1 MTEDKTAETGFLPFV
16 DKDKAR
22 RYYPAMSKTT
32 DDILNNAMRLSTTER
47 AELAAAL
54 LASLDGE
61 PEDAVDA
68 AWITEIQ
75 RRVERVRS
83 GEAKGRPWSEVRE
96 RLERRRE

>member
-1 MTEDKTAETGFLPFV
+1 MLFL
-16 DKDKAR
+16 DNRKGEG
-22 RYYPAMSKTT
+22 YYPVMSKTT
-32 DDILNNAMRLSTTER
+32 DDILNNAKKLSTTER
-47 AELAAAL
+47 AELAAEL

-61 PEDAVDA
+61 PEEAVEA
-68 AWITEIQ
+68 AWAAEIQ

>member
-1 MTEDKTAETGFLPFV
+1 
-16 DKDKAR
+16 
-22 RYYPAMSKTT
+22 MSKTT
-32 DDILNNAMRLSTTER
+32 DEILNNAMRLSTTDR

-61 PEDAVDA
+61 PDDAVEA
-68 AWITEIQ
+68 AWAAEIQ
-75 RRVERVRS
+75 RRAERVRS

>member
-1 MTEDKTAETGFLPFV
+1 
-16 DKDKAR
+16 
-22 RYYPAMSKTT
+22 MSKTT

-47 AELAAAL
+47 AEIAAAL

-61 PEDAVDA
+61 PEEAVEA
-68 AWITEIQ
+68 AWVAEIE
-75 RRVERVRS
+75 RRVARVRT